1 MAFRPGIRV
10 RLAHRFSLTSRTR
23 LTALVSL
30 LALAPL
36 ATLTLHAPSLAAQM
50 PSDNKPSESGAVPP
64 KSWVDKDTGHRVWR
78 VSDEPNSGAFYFNVN
93 AFTPDNRQMVYN
105 SPDGIRVLDLDTMT
119 TRMLV
124 PNPPAPTP
132 VTTDAATGGQAGR
145 GGRGFG
151 GGARTIV
158 VGHKTNSIFFTR
170 MDPVTRRNA
179 VYKADTDSGAVT
191 KLIDLPPRVSISS
204 VNADETLGAGTY
216 NAADCPGG
224 DPNAPHAFLAAPAAG
239 AGRGVG
245 AGGTRAQTAPG
256 ASAAG
261 QPAAV
266 NPTLGGAN
274 VQGDDK
280 GAMMER
286 RLAQHIPVVLFT
298 IRLTPGPNGEK
309 AGHIRM
315 LLHSTDWIG
324 HMLFSP
330 TNPNLLM
337 YCHEGM
343 WQKVNRIWLI
353 HTDGTGSQ
361 LIHKRTMLME
371 IAGHEFWGLDGKTI
385 WYDWQYPKGEDFFV
399 ASYNLETHKRIA
411 YHLQR
416 NEWSIH
422 FNLTKDLDLFCG
434 DGGDSGQVAQAPD
447 GEWIELFRPQMIGG
461 TEGALNGPNF
471 FQPGVFHSE
480 HLVNMAHQ
488 NYRAEPNPRFSPDK
502 KYVFFTSNMF
512 GRSYVFA
519 VEVAKATDLTGAVST
534 PELAT
539 KYNPTMPTPTTTEK

>member
-1 MAFRPGIRV
+1 MTFRRGIRL
-10 RLAHRFSLTSRTR
+10 RLTDRFSSISRYR
-23 LTALVSL
+23 LTLLFSL
-30 LALAPL
+30 FALAPL
-36 ATLTLHAPSLAAQM
+36 ATLALHTPSLAAQVQ
-50 PSDNKPSESGAVPP
+50 SDNKPSENGAVPP
-64 KSWVDKDTGHRVWR
+64 KSWIDKDTGHRVWR

-93 AFTPDNRQMVYN
+93 AFTPDNKQMVYN
-105 SPDGIRVLDLDTMT
+105 SPDGIRVLDLATMT

-124 PNPPAPTP
+124 PNTPAPPP
-132 VTTDAATGGQAGR
+132 VAADAAAGGQAGR

-151 GGARTIV
+151 GGARAIV

-170 MDPVTRRNA
+170 MDPVTRGNA
-179 VYKADTDSGAVT
+179 VYKADTSTGAVT
-191 KLIDLPPRVSISS
+191 KLIDLPPRVSVSS

-216 NAADCPGG
+216 NESDVPGG
-224 DPNAPHAFLAAPAAG
+224 DPNAPDAFLAAPAAAG
-239 AGRGVG
+239 GRGVG
-245 AGGTRAQTAPG
+245 AGGTSVQTAPG
-256 ASAAG
+256 ASTAG
-261 QPAAV
+261 APAAV

-274 VQGDDK
+274 VQSDDK

-286 RLAQHIPVVLFT
+286 RLAQRIPVVLFT
-298 IRLTPGPNGEK
+298 IRLVPGQNGEK
-309 AGHIRM
+309 AGRIRI
-315 LLHSTDWIG
+315 LQHSTDWVN
-324 HMLFSP
+324 HLLFSP
-330 TNPNLLM
+330 TDPNLLM

-343 WQKVNRIWLI
+343 WQKVDRIWLI
-353 HTDGTGSQ
+353 HTDGTQ
-361 LIHKRTMLME
+361 NTLVHKRTMVME

-461 TEGALNGPNF
+461 TEGALNAPDF

-519 VEVAKATDLTGAVST
+519 VEVAKAADLTTAVST

-539 KYNPTMPTPTTTEK
+539 RYNPIMPTPTTTEK

>member
-1 MAFRPGIRV
+1 MA
-10 RLAHRFSLTSRTR
+10 SR
-23 LTALVSL
+23 LTFRLPFTDLDRKTSKFRLTLLCCLLV
-30 LALAPL
+30 LAPL
-36 ATLTLHAPSLAAQM
+36 ARFALHAPTLAAQM
-50 PSDNKPSESGAVPP
+50 QSDIKPSESGAVPP

-93 AFTPDNRQMVYN
+93 AFTPDNKQMVYN
-105 SPDGIRVLDLDTMT
+105 SPDGIRVLDLATMT
-119 TRMLV
+119 TRMLI
-124 PNPPAPTP
+124 PNTPAPTP
-132 VTTDAATGGQAGR
+132 IATDATTGGPAGR
-145 GGRGFG
+145 GGRGG
-151 GGARTIV
+151 GGARAIV

-170 MDPVTRRNA
+170 TDPVTHSNA
-179 VYKADTDSGAVT
+179 VYKTDTNTGTVT

-224 DPNAPHAFLAAPAAG
+224 NPNAPHAFLAAPAVG
-239 AGRGVG
+239 SGRGG
-245 AGGTRAQTAPG
+245 RGTQPLPASP
-256 ASAAG
+256 SAAG
-261 QPAAV
+261 TAAAAA

-274 VQGDDK
+274 VQSDDK

-286 RLAQHIPVVLFT
+286 RLAARTPVVFFT
-298 IRLTPGPNGEK
+298 IRLQSGKNGEK
-309 AGHIRM
+309 AGTIKV
-315 LLHSTDWIG
+315 LFHSTDWIG

-330 TNPNLLM
+330 TDPNLIM

-343 WQKVNRIWLI
+343 WQKVDRIWLI
-353 HTDGTGSQ
+353 HTDGTHNQ
-361 LIHKRTMLME
+361 LIHKRTMVME

-385 WYDWQYPKGEDFFV
+385 WYDWQYPKGEVFYL
-399 ASYNLETHKRIA
+399 ASYNLETHKRTA
-411 YHLQR
+411 YHMER
-416 NEWSIH
+416 NDWSIH

-447 GEWIELFRPQMIGG
+447 GEWIELFHPQMIGG
-461 TEGALNGPNF
+461 TEGALSGPNF
-471 FQPGVFHSE
+471 FQPGVFHPE

-502 KYVFFTSNMF
+502 KYVLFTSNMF

-539 KYNPTMPTPTTTEK
+539 KFNPIMPTPTTTEK